1 LKWLEV
7 NLGIKRD
14 LSAMHTVLL
23 EFVVPLLEDV
33 RSRIES
39 WHFLWE
45 SKPWPDVKGNGI
57 TLRLRFYGESNTIDQ
72 IKEEIEKKLIALEK
86 EKHELYR
93 GHCFGKHGE
102 CDKDYEGEADDWGTE
117 AWELGTKFLNL
128 GSEVSLK
135 LIKNQQKI
143 GSSKEY
149 RRPIE
154 FYVDR
159 YVHCFLNN
167 IFDQSEEIDFYLKE
181 AIGRLYYAHTGRSLE
196 PKTLE
201 IFISKIKTLILK
213 QNARA

>member
-1 LKWLEV
+1 
-7 NLGIKRD
+7 
-14 LSAMHTVLL
+14 
-23 EFVVPLLEDV
+23 
-33 RSRIES
+33 
-39 WHFLWE
+39 
-45 SKPWPDVKGNGI
+45 
-57 TLRLRFYGESNTIDQ
+57 LRLRFYGESNTIDQ

-117 AWELGTKFLNL
+117 AWELGNL

-201 IFISKIKTLILK
+201 ISISKIKTLILK